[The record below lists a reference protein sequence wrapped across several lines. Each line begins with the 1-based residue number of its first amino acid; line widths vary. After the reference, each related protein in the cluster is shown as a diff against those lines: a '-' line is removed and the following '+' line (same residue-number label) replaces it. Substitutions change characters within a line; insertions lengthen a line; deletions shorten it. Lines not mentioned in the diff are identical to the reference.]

1 MNIAIKPPLVIT
13 PPRMAWGSAVERERR
28 NRIRIAVYAY
38 AYELRDEALIP
49 DADYD
54 QLARSINPSLP
65 TGHPVLDQFFAT
77 HYSADT
83 GLWIHAHPEL
93 HRVAD
98 IYQRYY
104 IQ

>member
-1 MNIAIKPPLVIT
+1 MIHVAPPLIIKPPRAT
-13 PPRMAWGSAVERERR
+13 WGSTVERERR

-38 AYELRDEALIP
+38 AYECRDESLIS

-54 QLARSINPSLP
+54 RLARSINPSLP

-93 HRVAD
+93 HRIAN
-98 IYQRYY
+98 IYHRYY